1 MLTAA
6 CQWHPGAT
14 ARSASTTCTCAAPVA
29 WTIEPRNHAGPQH
42 CTHSP
47 VTLVNIP
54 ISDGMVPV
62 NEFWGNHLEHIIRHR
77 QQQAQPEA
85 QSERY
90 ARAEG
95 PLAAAHGLMLGAACH
110 SGIPVAYKAL

>member
-42 CTHSP
+42 CTHRYSRKEVMVP
-47 VTLVNIP
+47 T
-54 ISDGMVPV
+54 SDGMVPV
-62 NEFWGNHLEHIIRHR
+62 SEFSANHLQHVKRRHCR
-77 QQQAQPEA
+77 RTRGENAK
-85 QSERY
+85 
-90 ARAEG
+90 RAVN
-95 PLAAAHGLMLGAACH
+95 PLAGAT
-110 SGIPVAYKAL
+110 